1 MYEEYMKNFFDF
13 PYGGYKNTYDQY
25 TQNYYGMNDE
35 PRYEYNMVQNYPY
48 SYQTRETN
56 QVQDLEK
63 YYPEIYKIVYPMV
76 RKVCMKNNRYY
87 EKDVIDEMVEE
98 VYRNI
103 QESEDAVELNITLN
117 NNVRGENKEDRS
129 ENEIEEKRQV
139 RRNNGLNDLIRILI
153 LRELIGRPGCMGPN
167 CRPGFGPGGGPNFG
181 PGSGPR
187 PPMPPRPRCN
197 QGQFYGK
204 YE

>member
-1 MYEEYMKNFFDF
+1 
-13 PYGGYKNTYDQY
+13 
-25 TQNYYGMNDE
+25 
-35 PRYEYNMVQNYPY
+35 MVQNYPY
-48 SYQTRETN
+48 SYQTREVN
-56 QVQDLEK
+56 QAQDLEK

-117 NNVRGENKEDRS
+117 NDVRGESKEESAKEDRNK
-129 ENEIEEKRQV
+129 NEIEEKRQV

-187 PPMPPRPRCN
+187 PRCD